1 MSIDIRNIQT
11 ASKSVKKE
19 AEGGIFDFL
28 NKDISF
34 SNGQLND
41 KKKEAFYSELSI
53 LLDAALDIRSALD
66 IISNERKKGKDQDL
80 FVKIKETVVDGSS
93 LSEAIKQSSKFSSY
107 EYYSIQIGEET
118 GKLALVLGQLAG
130 YYKKSIAQRRQII
143 NALSYPIIVLF
154 AAVGAIIFMMYFIV
168 PMFADVFKRFDGELP
183 GITKFVMSV
192 SSWFGDNILF
202 VLGGIAS
209 AVLFLVW
216 QRKKLWY
223 RKASSMVISKL
234 PFVGEMVRKIH
245 MTRFCSVM
253 ALLIGSKVNL
263 LQALDLV
270 GKMTSFYPVQASL
283 ERIKEDVT
291 QGKSLN
297 DSMRQFGVYD
307 SRMVSLVKVGE
318 EVNQLEGFFDK
329 VSKQY
334 SDDVEH
340 QTSILGNLVEP
351 FMLIFLGVVVG
362 TILIAMYLPLF
373 KLSTSFGG

>member
-11 ASKSVKKE
+11 AKSVSKQE
-19 AEGGIFDFL
+19 NGGTFDFL

-53 LLDAALDIRSALD
+53 LLDAALDIRTALD
-66 IISNERKKGKDQDL
+66 IISNERKQGKDQDL
-80 FVKIKETVVDGSS
+80 FIKIKETVVDGSS
-93 LSEAIKQSSKFSSY
+93 LSEAIKQSGKFSSY

-130 YYKKSIAQRRQII
+130 YYKKSIAQKRQIV
-143 NALSYPIIVLF
+143 NALSYPVIVLF

-192 SSWFGDNILF
+192 SSWFGDNILY
-202 VLGGIAS
+202 VLGGITS
-209 AVLFLVW
+209 AVAFLFW

-223 RKASSMVISKL
+223 RKISSLVTSKL
-234 PFVGEMVRKIH
+234 PFIGEMVRKIH

-270 GKMTSFYPVQASL
+270 GKMTSFYPIQASL
-283 ERIKEDVT
+283 DQIKEDVT

-297 DSMRQFGVYD
+297 DSMRQFQVYD

-351 FMLIFLGVVVG
+351 FMLIFLGLVVG